1 MPFVI
6 IEKNDASVPSDPDIR
21 KAMTESNGTVTAI
34 DGNNAKK
41 RVDFTGTVN
50 HTVFENNLIKV
61 AGGKRNSWNFAWAD
75 DSEDTAMEDELH
87 LMAQTQNGVHAR
99 ADALGATQ
107 YEIDVTMSPDTV
119 TALVQGNYNLYAF
132 KAVQATQGG
141 GAPLVWFQ
149 LPPDDYSTR
158 TQVVWEV
165 QYQAY
170 TSRSKIIPNGKV
182 TASFSTDIDLGQTLN
197 VAAGGTGDVTTG
209 GPKQAVSV
217 NNTTTT
223 QFTCGISQRAGGS
236 TNPMCAFPLY
246 GQHLDVMAP
255 IEKVLLIFSTTPVN
269 TGTVIEQ
276 AYSPGVLI
284 DLTSSNERTVNYD
297 INKGWSWGG
306 FSWGR
311 GVAAKESL
319 VPLLIETSFASGDM
333 AVEPR
338 ALVLS

>member
-6 IEKNDASVPSDPDIR
+6 IEKNKDSVPSDQDIR
-21 KAMTESNGTVTAI
+21 KAMTESSGTVTAVEG
-34 DGNNAKK
+34 GNPRK

-50 HTVFENNLIKV
+50 HTIFENNLIKV
-61 AGGKRNSWNFAWAD
+61 ADGKRTSWNFAWAD
-75 DSEDTAMEDELH
+75 ADQDTAMEDELNMMVQSH
-87 LMAQTQNGVHAR
+87 NGLHAGI
-99 ADALGATQ
+99 DGLGATQ

-119 TALVQGNYNLYAF
+119 TALVEGNFNLYAF

-149 LPPDDYSTR
+149 LPPEDYSTR

-182 TASFSTDIDLGQTLN
+182 TASFSTNIDLGQTLN
-197 VAAGGTGDVTTG
+197 VVAGGTGDVTKG
-209 GPKQAVSV
+209 GPRQAVSV

-223 QFTCGISQRAGGS
+223 QFTCGISQRAGTA

-246 GQHLDVMAP
+246 GQHLDVIAP
-255 IEKVLLIFSTTPVN
+255 IEKVLLMFSTKPVN

-276 AYSPGVLI
+276 AYSPGVLV
-284 DLTSSNERTVNYD
+284 DLTSSNERTVSYD

-311 GVAAKESL
+311 GVAASESL
-319 VPLLIETSFASGDM
+319 VPLLIETTFASGDM